1 VVPPRREAP
10 VALPRREEAPPALPR
25 REEALPA
32 GAAVLN
38 EPVALRRPEEAPP
51 AGVAVLNEPVAPP
64 RCEEGLAALP
74 SRAGELDAAERL
86 REEADGSAAVAL
98 TRQDGFA
105 PGAGALDAPRI
116 VAAALRWSHDAAAV
130 FVPWF
135 AAAQSVSSA
144 PRRGAAHFGG
154 FPAAAKVRDVGCH
167 FAQCDVQ
174 PSIHAPLEAAC
185 RPIVRA
191 RLARA
196 LVVAALSDRA

>member
-1 VVPPRREAP
+1 VAP
-10 VALPRREEAPPALPR
+10 LR

-38 EPVALRRPEEAPP
+38 EPVAQRRREEALP
-51 AGVAVLNEPVAPP
+51 AGVAVLNEAVALP
-64 RCEEGLAALP
+64 RREKVRLAALP

-86 REEADGSAAVAL
+86 REEADGSAAVEL

-135 AAAQSVSSA
+135 AATQSVSSA
-144 PRRGAAHFGG
+144 PRRGAAHFGC
-154 FPAAAKVRDVGCH
+154 FAAAAKVWGVGCH
-167 FAQCDVQ
+167 LAQRDVQ